1 MPARTDHP
9 ATMDT
14 PITAEPTAAAAASVS
29 VEPTP
34 PEEWYDRSSLTGDY
48 MVMIADQTPEDF
60 ERYAPESRFCDY
72 IDGIVYMPS
81 PATVEHQDGVGF
93 LFHLLDG
100 FRCERGTGV
109 VRLGPAVLR
118 LSAMRQLEPDVF
130 VLPAPGEHAA
140 ETAQPQPLAV
150 LVIEILSK
158 STRNHDLQTNSAVY
172 REAGIPEIWF
182 VDDRNRV
189 IHAER
194 KVGAE
199 YVRESYSQGPLVS
212 SAVPG
217 FWLDVSWLW
226 AHPLPNPRRCL
237 ETILAGPPT

>member
-1 MPARTDHP
+1 MAARTDR
-9 ATMDT
+9 
-14 PITAEPTAAAAASVS
+14 PTAIDLPMTAGPGADAVVALP
-29 VEPTP
+29 VEPAP
-34 PEEWYDRSSLTGDY
+34 PEDWYDRSSLTGDY
-48 MVMIADQTPEDF
+48 LVMIADQTPEDF

-81 PATVEHQDGVGF
+81 PATDQHQDRVGF
-93 LFHLLDG
+93 LFDLLNG
-100 FRCERGTGV
+100 LHCERGTGV

-118 LSAMRQLEPDVF
+118 LSEMRKLEPDVF

-140 ETAQPQPLAV
+140 EVGPPQPPAM
-150 LVIEILSK
+150 LVIEVLSK
-158 STRNHDLQTNSAVY
+158 STRTHDLQTKSAVY

-199 YVRESYSQGPLVS
+199 YVQESYSQGPLVCL
-212 SAVPG
+212 ALPG

-226 AHPLPNPRRCL
+226 ADPLPNPRQCL
-237 ETILAGPPT
+237 ETILAGVPA